1 MTLCSGVCEEC
12 ALLLLLLQ
20 IDYERLRAER
30 QGQRG
35 SISSLEAEV
44 QRLTQALHQV
54 GTRAS

>member
-1 MTLCSGVCEEC
+1 MCEEC